1 MKIGIYGDSYASA
14 NSKEAVKWFEL
25 LADKLKTGQPIKK
38 PWWKLFGK
46 EIDIKPVDIELT
58 IYSRAGSSFFY
69 TYQKFLQ
76 HHADNDLNIVLAT
89 GSGRYPHVVS
99 VQNRDFVITSE
110 PHVEQI
116 VKMLDGKIT
125 VSDMRKLADV
135 KAWFRASKGEF
146 NITMQELMLEK
157 IEKLHSNTL
166 YYPCFADSFSKERF
180 KSYELDQNF
189 NVMHT
194 MWHRQL
200 ELLGLSSDSI
210 GLAETNNLCGHLG
223 PEFNE
228 FFAEMLYKRI
238 QTGKWDHSGLLD
250 ITLTKPLE
258 FYYKLD

>member
-1 MKIGIYGDSYASA
+1 MDS
-14 NSKEAVKWFEL
+14 
-25 LADKLKTGQPIKK
+25 
-38 PWWKLFGK
+38 
-46 EIDIKPVDIELT
+46 
-58 IYSRAGSSFFY
+58 
-69 TYQKFLQ
+69 
-76 HHADNDLNIVLAT
+76 
-89 GSGRYPHVVS
+89 
-99 VQNRDFVITSE
+99 
-110 PHVEQI
+110 I
-116 VKMLDGKIT
+116 VKSIINQFTTRAEVGETKYGVNMDRGDLSFPEWIT
-125 VSDMRKLADV
+125 HMK
-135 KAWFRASKGEF
+135 
-146 NITMQELMLEK
+146 QELMDAIIYLEK